1 MKTTK
6 LMAVS
11 TLLISSMILGGVVA
25 SAAPGPIPANYT
37 SEGHVTFVPDDSVV
51 PPVGPPVGP
60 WEPGTNG
67 PLSLDYASTLE
78 FGENKITSAD
88 QVYTAAPQDMEDG
101 TTRPNWVQV
110 SDVRGGEQGWGLQV
124 QQNAQFES
132 TSGKTLNGAVIKFM
146 NGNVDNQYSES
157 AAPTTFT
164 EGFEL
169 SPGGELQDVIS
180 AKAGEGAGTWVYQ
193 FGDDAT
199 KGESISLSVPG
210 KTTKYNE
217 AYSTQLTWTL
227 TDVPGNVGLEQL
239 NEKLEEASKLDADDY
254 TQESWTPFAEA
265 VEAGKAVSDDPLAT
279 QEAVEKALAD
289 LTKAMDD
296 LVLVNE

>member
-6 LMAVS
+6 LTVVS
-11 TLLISSMILGGVVA
+11 ALLISSTILGGVVA

-37 SEGHVTFVPDDSVV
+37 SEGHVSFIPDDSIV

-88 QVYTAAPQDMEDG
+88 QVYSATPQDMEDG

-110 SDVRGGEQGWGLQV
+110 TDVRGGEQGWGLQV
-124 QQNAQFES
+124 QQDAQFES
-132 TSGKTLNGAVIKFM
+132 TSGKMLNGAVIKFM
-146 NGNVDNQYSES
+146 NGNVDAQYSES
-157 AAPTTFT
+157 AVPTTFT
-164 EGFEL
+164 ESFEL
-169 SPGGELQDVIS
+169 SPGGEIQDVIS

-199 KGESISLSVPG
+199 KGESITLSVPG

-227 TDVPGNVGLEQL
+227 TDIPGNVGLEDL
-239 NEKLEEASKLDADDY
+239 NAKLAEASKLKADDY
-254 TQESWTPFAEA
+254 TQESWTPFSEA
-265 VEAGKAVSDDPLAT
+265 VEAGKKVSNDPLAT
-279 QEAVEKALAD
+279 QAAVEKALAD

-296 LVLVNE
+296 LVKADA

>member
-1 MKTTK
+1 MKK
-6 LMAVS
+6 NSLLAES
-11 TLLISSMILGGVVA
+11 TILISSMILGGVVA
-25 SAAPGPIPANYT
+25 SAAPGPIPANYN
-37 SEGHVTFVPDDSVV
+37 SEGHVNFVPDDSVV

-67 PLSLDYASTLE
+67 PLSIDYASTLE

-88 QVYTAAPQDMEDG
+88 QVYNATPQDMEDG
-101 TTRPNWVQV
+101 STRPNWVQV
-110 SDVRGGEQGWGLQV
+110 TDVRGGEQGWGLQV
-124 QQNAQFES
+124 KQNAQFES
-132 TSGKTLNGAVIKFM
+132 ATGKTLNGAVIKFM

-193 FGDDAT
+193 FGDDTT
-199 KGESISLSVPG
+199 KGESITLSVPG

-227 TDVPGNVGLEQL
+227 TDIPGNIVLEDL
-239 NEKLEEASKLDADDY
+239 NAKLKEASNLKADDY
-254 TQESWTPFAEA
+254 TQESWTPFSEA
-265 VEAGKAVSDDPLAT
+265 VEAGKKVSNNPLAT
-279 QEAVEKALAD
+279 QSEVETALKD
-289 LTKAMDD
+289 LTTAMTALVKADA
-296 LVLVNE
+296 